1 MAAQARR
8 LLYRLPVRRLI
19 SVGGFARYKLINV
32 LTSFSY
38 SVSQSNIALNV
49 DGTAYVGGVPRTA
62 VRSDMFPDIT
72 GLKGCIAEVVVD
84 GVLLNPTSDSAV
96 VSVGVEVCEACN

>member
-1 MAAQARR
+1 VEASPLHTFNT
-8 LLYRLPVRRLI
+8 LLSFPFPVLQN
-19 SVGGFARYKLINV
+19 NV
-32 LTSFSY
+32 
-38 SVSQSNIALNV
+38 ALNV

-72 GLKGCIAEVVVD
+72 GLEGCIAEVVVD

-96 VSVGVEVCEACN
+96 VSIGVEVCEACN